1 MKKLLILLLAIS
13 VVLCLAACG
22 SDDTEDSE
30 VTSSQGS
37 TPSTPSKDTTSESS
51 SSKDNSSTSEVSE
64 PSTESS
70 TTEEPSEE
78 SSTPEESSSTDDP
91 VLEWEVAPTIS
102 QYVGWK
108 GSIGDG
114 TGLTGVRATDATSL
128 PLTAINASPVDGTA
142 SVIAFNYEY
151 GRTIES
157 DDGSYDDYN
166 ILVFT
171 YDHDIFGYALTS
183 SLGVDGEGKDKV
195 EIPDDG
201 YVLAVHKNWQ
211 AKVDAML
218 AADEGTVFFP
228 HGFRA
233 TDALDASIKSGSA
246 TIDGKVS
253 ESEYGKPIWE
263 IDPYYELAN
272 YEQFDSPLD
281 VDVTAK
287 VYMMYDA
294 EYLYIGV
301 VVDSPNHYLPNK
313 DSLWRYDSI
322 QVNVISVDPMDEY
335 ITGSSMWDFII
346 NTQSSS
352 DNVFRQY
359 GFGVT
364 NDGESVAVKYMGQAE
379 MKAETVCYRD
389 AANQTTTYE
398 AKIPLSECG
407 KEGETIK
414 GEKGTVIGVSVSVNQ
429 GTEEKWTNVML
440 RDGGGIIGL
449 NDITKVP
456 TITFN

>member
-13 VVLCLAACG
+13 VIVGLAACG
-22 SDDTEDSE
+22 GDSE
-30 VTSSQGS
+30 ESGTSSSATS
-37 TPSTPSKDTTSESS
+37 TSSSATSSTATSSDTTSSKDTSSANTSS
-51 SSKDNSSTSEVSE
+51 SAVSSENTSSAAPDETTSDD
-64 PSTESS
+64 SS
-70 TTEEPSEE
+70 G
-78 SSTPEESSSTDDP
+78 STDGD
-91 VLEWEVAPTIS
+91 LEIAKTIS
-102 QYVGWK
+102 QYVGWNGTI
-108 GSIGDG
+108 GS
-114 TGLTGVRATDATSL
+114 GLTGVRATDATSL
-128 PLTAINASPVDGTA
+128 PLTAINESPADGVA

-157 DDGSYDDYN
+157 ENGSYDDYN

-171 YDHDIFGYALTS
+171 YDHSIFGYALTS
-183 SLGVDGEGKDKV
+183 SIAVDGEGKDDV
-195 EIPDDG
+195 AIPEDG

-211 AKVDAML
+211 SKVDAMK
-218 AADEGTVFFP
+218 AAAAGTVFFP

-233 TDALDASIKSGSA
+233 TDALDASIKSGTA
-246 TIDGKVS
+246 TLDGKVT
-253 ESEYGKPIWE
+253 EGEYGKPIWE

-294 EYLYIGV
+294 ENLYIGV

-322 QVNVISVDPMDEY
+322 QVNVISVDPTSDL
-335 ITGSSMWDFII
+335 IVGSNYWDFVV
-346 NTQSSS
+346 NGQSST

-364 NDGESVAVKYMGQAE
+364 NDGESVPVKYMGQAE
-379 MKAETVCYRD
+379 MKAETVCIRD
-389 AANQTTTYE
+389 DANQTTTYE

-407 KEGETIK
+407 KDGETIK
-414 GEKGTVIGVSVSVNQ
+414 GEKGTVVGISVSINQ
-429 GTEEKWTNVML
+429 GTEEAWTNVAL

-456 TITFN
+456 TIKFN